1 MRVYGLAMAATKPE
15 LADFEITP
23 QEYARY
29 SQPDRDVVEPP
40 EPLGCFIFVGIIAAI
55 VLSIGGRTGDWE
67 AALRWGFVAALPS
80 VFIVALT
87 INRLKAI
94 FLRPIGRARR
104 NEFLSSPVVTRIK
117 LYEQALA
124 IYEAEQTDVRREQEE
139 TERVR
144 RENER
149 QRRALVRQQQRQKI
163 EHWQSLDGIGFER
176 ELAVLFRALGYQV
189 ESTPVSGDQGI
200 DLILRKDGKLA
211 VVQCKAHKN
220 GVGPAVARDLLGTM
234 VGHGAQYAVLACTG
248 GFSRGVYE
256 WVEGKPIWLLS
267 MEEILRLADRA
278 AGRPEMAME
287 TPPTC
292 PKRGCLSMM
301 VLRHGS
307 SGMFWGCP
315 NYPKCKGT
323 RGLEDQ

>member
-1 MRVYGLAMAATKPE
+1 MSTKKPE

-29 SQPDRDVVEPP
+29 TRRHKDVDKTPV
-40 EPLGCFIFVGIIAAI
+40 PLGCLILALIFVGTIA
-55 VLSIGGRTGDWE
+55 VVVMGIGGKTGDWN
-67 AALRWGFVAALPS
+67 AASQWAYVAAIPS
-80 VFIVALT
+80 FFLAGFAANL
-87 INRLKAI
+87 LGAI
-94 FLRPIGRARR
+94 FWRPIGRARR
-104 NEFLSSPVVTRIK
+104 SEFLSSPVVAQIK

-124 IYEAEQTDVRREQEE
+124 IHEAEQAGARREQEE
-139 TERVR
+139 SERVR

-149 QRRALVRQQQRQKI
+149 QRKARVRQQQRQKI
-163 EHWQSLDGIGFER
+163 DHWQSLDGIGFER
-176 ELAVLFRALGYQV
+176 ELAALFRALGYRV

-220 GVGPAVARDLLGTM
+220 GVGPAVARNLLGSM
-234 VGHGAQYAVLACTG
+234 VGYGAQSAVLACTG

-292 PKRGCLSMM
+292 PKRGCRSM
-301 VLRHGS
+301 
-307 SGMFWGCP
+307 
-315 NYPKCKGT
+315 
-323 RGLEDQ
+323 